1 LTEAAAE
8 GKTNDVIKLLED
20 GIPINGRDGNS
31 KTALYRACCQGKS
44 QTVRE
49 LLKRGA
55 DCNITSKEE
64 LTPLYIAVRQNHPAI
79 VELLL
84 HHGAEVD
91 DFGPDEVTALHTAVR
106 QKSFALLVILLRY
119 GANPL
124 YTARYAAYK
133 FSFGQSKIE
142 HEFRTPLLTC
152 KALTWEKGIA
162 LLEDAE
168 EAWSW
173 AGKNGVISMMLK
185 KAREKYGTTADDAPQ
200 SSGRAPTEQSRDWE
214 CSICTSSNQTKVSL
228 GCGHVMC
235 DHCAI
240 RSIENQQKCPFC
252 QRAAS
257 EEDIRRIF

>member
-1 LTEAAAE
+1 MGDDVERLNALTEAAAE

-64 LTPLYIAVRQNHPAI
+64 LTPLYIGRLKHKNNNSILIFSAVRQSHPAI

-84 HHGAEVD
+84 QHGAEID

-106 QKSFALLVILLRY
+106 QKSYALLVILLRY

-152 KALTWEKGIA
+152 KALTWEKGIT

-173 AGKNGVISMMLK
+173 AGKK
-185 KAREKYGTTADDAPQ
+185 
-200 SSGRAPTEQSRDWE
+200 
-214 CSICTSSNQTKVSL
+214 
-228 GCGHVMC
+228 
-235 DHCAI
+235 
-240 RSIENQQKCPFC
+240 
-252 QRAAS
+252 
-257 EEDIRRIF
+257 